1 MSSRFVLKWK
11 YVKVGEASVRTIR
24 ARMAL
29 RGFQDLDKENVE
41 TYAGTASRLSQRILA
56 SQCATEEGWELGT
69 LDVSKAFLQGM
80 TYEKIAQLTGEP
92 LRVVHFALPPGAA
105 QLLRRLP
112 GFEDYDENKECL
124 RCVKPGTGTVDT
136 PRGFSLQLKEI
147 IHGAA
152 GWTPTTVDLEMHF
165 KFHQEKASG
174 NDCGAR

>member
-41 TYAGTASRLSQRILA
+41 TYAGTASRLSQRILV

-80 TYEKIAQLTGEP
+80 TYEKIAHLAGEP

-105 QLLRRLP
+105 QLLR
-112 GFEDYDENKECL
+112 
-124 RCVKPGTGTVDT
+124 
-136 PRGFSLQLKEI
+136 
-147 IHGAA
+147 
-152 GWTPTTVDLEMHF
+152 
-165 KFHQEKASG
+165 
-174 NDCGAR
+174 